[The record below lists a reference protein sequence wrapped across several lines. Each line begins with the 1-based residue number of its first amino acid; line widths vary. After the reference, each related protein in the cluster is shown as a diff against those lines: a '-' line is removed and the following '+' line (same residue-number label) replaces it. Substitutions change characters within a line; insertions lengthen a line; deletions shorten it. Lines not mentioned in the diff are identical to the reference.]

1 MKKQLSF
8 FRRAKILDE
17 KFKTFLMNITT
28 AGIVF
33 NQASDVFL
41 KKQANRQFCQLKE
54 RVQALE
60 TENDMLRREIESAL
74 YRQMIL
80 PGMRSDI
87 LDLMEACD
95 RVINQYERV
104 VLMWAVEEV
113 KVPADFFED
122 IIKLGCAT
130 QDCVQA
136 LTTGAQNFFD
146 GRISVEDEVQKCYF
160 QEHVVDH
167 IALQLKDKIFHKKL
181 SLARQLQ
188 LKGFVTSLEK
198 ISDLAEDAADKLKII
213 SVKHAL

>member
-1 MKKQLSF
+1 MKKMVSF

-17 KFKTFLMNITT
+17 KFKTFLTNITT
-28 AGIVF
+28 AGDVF
-33 NQASDVFL
+33 NQATEVFL
-41 KKQANRQFCQLKE
+41 KKQTNREFLQLKSQ
-54 RVQALE
+54 VQALE
-60 TENDMLRREIESAL
+60 TENDMLRREIEAAL

-104 VLMWAVEEV
+104 VLMWGIEEV
-113 KVPADFFED
+113 KVPVDFFD
-122 IIKLGCAT
+122 DLT
-130 QDCVQA
+130 QLMQSTQSCVVA
-136 LTTGAQNFFD
+136 LTTGVQNFFD
-146 GRISVEDEVQKCYF
+146 GRVSVEDEVQACYF
-160 QEHVVDH
+160 QEHAVDQ

-181 SLARQLQ
+181 PLARQLQ
-188 LKGFVTSLEK
+188 LKEFVISLEK

>member
-1 MKKQLSF
+1 MKKISF
-8 FRRAKILDE
+8 FKRAKVLDT

-28 AGIVF
+28 AGIIF
-33 NQASDVFL
+33 NQASEVFL
-41 KKQANRQFCQLKE
+41 KKQANHTFTQLKNKI
-54 RVQALE
+54 QSLE
-60 TENDMLRREIESAL
+60 SDNDMLRREIESSL

-104 VLMWAVEEV
+104 VLMWAIENV
-113 KVPADFFED
+113 KVPSDFFTD
-122 IIKLGCAT
+122 IIQLVQTT
-130 QDCVQA
+130 QDCVGA
-136 LTTGAQNFFD
+136 LTSGAKNFFD
-146 GRISVEDEVQKCYF
+146 GQVSVEEEVQECYF
-160 QEHVVDH
+160 LEHSVDQL
-167 IALQLKDKIFHKKL
+167 ALQLKDKLFHKKI

-188 LKGFVTSLEK
+188 LKGFIVSLEK